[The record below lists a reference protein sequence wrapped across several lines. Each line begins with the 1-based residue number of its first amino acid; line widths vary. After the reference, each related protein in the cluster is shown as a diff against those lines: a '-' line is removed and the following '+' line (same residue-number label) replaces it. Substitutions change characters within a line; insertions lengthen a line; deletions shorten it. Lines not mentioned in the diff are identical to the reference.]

1 MRRPSKRLVIASIIS
16 LLLGYAIAWAIMT
29 FVLGS
34 ELRLFGFDYLSGI
47 ALLVTV
53 IIIIFLDGPLKLR
66 AFDWPTEV
74 ERKEVSAPA
83 KAGFWDWFIT
93 VDHKKIGLMYITT
106 ALFFFIVGGVEA
118 LLIRLQLVAPNGNI
132 LAPDTY
138 NQLLT
143 MHGTTMVFLVVMP
156 LLAGFA
162 NYVGILM
169 IGARD
174 MAFPRLN
181 ALSVWLLIFGGLF
194 LNVSFLAGGAPDAG
208 WFAYVPLSGKQFSPA
223 LGMEFWILGLQILGI
238 SSIATAINL
247 IVTILRLRAPGMT
260 LNRMPIFVWTIL
272 IQSFL
277 ILFAFPSF
285 TVATIFLF
293 LDRVAGTN
301 FYLAAAGGSPLLWQH
316 LFWFFGH
323 PEVYIMILPA
333 MGIIS
338 EVVPVFSR
346 KPLFG
351 YIAIAYS
358 TAAIGFLGFSVWAHH
373 MFAVGMP
380 VFANAVFAGA
390 SMFIAVP
397 TAIKIFN
404 WIATMWH
411 GSLRLTTPFYFAVGF
426 IAMFIIGGL
435 SGIVLAIA
443 PIDLQVTDTY
453 FVVAHLHYV
462 LFGGSM
468 FGIFAGLHY
477 WFPKMSG
484 RMLNEMQG
492 KFQFWLMF
500 VGFNLTFF
508 PMHIAG
514 LLGMPRRYYTYAP
527 GLGWEAYN
535 LLATIGAFVLGLS
548 ILLFFVNVV
557 VSLRVGRPA
566 TADPWDAW
574 TLEWAT
580 SSPPPPHNF
589 DQIPPVN
596 SRRPLWDLKH
606 PGSPDRPI
614 HSLPQRLREIDQQIL
629 ATASTRSTEI
639 HLPSPSFWPIMM
651 AAGLT
656 LTLAGLLF
664 PPITL
669 PLSTGL
675 SIFLPSIS
683 TGLGLTLFALAVT
696 GWIIEPTH

>member
-1 MRRPSKRLVIASIIS
+1 MRHPSKRLIITFLIS
-16 LLLGYAIAWAIMT
+16 LAAGFAISWGIMV

-34 ELRLFGFDYLSGI
+34 ELRLFGFGNLLAI
-47 ALLVTV
+47 ALLVTFL
-53 IIIIFLDGPLKLR
+53 IIIFLDSPLNLKT
-66 AFDWPTEV
+66 FDWPKPV
-74 ERKEVSAPA
+74 PKEA
-83 KAGFWDWFIT
+83 KPGPQESVWDWFMT

-106 ALFFFIVGGVEA
+106 SLIFFIVGGIEA
-118 LLIRLQLVAPNGNI
+118 LLIRLQLMTPNGAI
-132 LAPDTY
+132 LSPDIY

-156 LLAGFA
+156 LLAGLG
-162 NYVGILM
+162 NYVAVLM

-181 ALSVWLLIFGGLF
+181 ALSVWLLIFGGIL
-194 LNVSFLAGGAPDAG
+194 LNASFFAGGAPDGG
-208 WFAYVPLSGKQFSPA
+208 WFAYTPLTTKVYSPTP
-223 LGMEFWILGLQILGI
+223 GMDFWIIGLQLLGV
-238 SSIATAINL
+238 SSIATALNFV
-247 IVTILRLRAPGMT
+247 VTILRMRAPGMT
-260 LNRMPIFVWTIL
+260 LNRMPVFVWTIL

-285 TVATIFLF
+285 TVATILLF
-293 LDRVAGTN
+293 LDRTVETN
-301 FYLAAAGGSPLLWQH
+301 FYNANAGGNPLLWQH

-338 EVVPVFSR
+338 EVIPVFSR
-346 KPLFG
+346 KPIFG

-358 TAAIGFLGFSVWAHH
+358 TVAIGFLGFSVWAHH

-380 VFANAVFAGA
+380 AFANAAFAGT

-404 WIATMWH
+404 WIATMWN
-411 GSLRLTTPFYFAVGF
+411 GSLRLKAPFYFAVGF

-435 SGIVLAIA
+435 SGVVLAIA

-468 FGIFAGLHY
+468 FGIFAGLYY
-477 WFPKMSG
+477 WFPKMTG
-484 RMLNEMQG
+484 RLLGDMQG

-508 PMHIAG
+508 PMHLMG
-514 LLGMPRRYYTYAP
+514 LLGMPRRIYTYAP
-527 GLGWEAYN
+527 GLGWEIYN

-548 ILLFFVNVV
+548 ILVFFVNVV
-557 VSLRVGRPA
+557 VSLWAGRVA
-566 TADPWDAW
+566 LNDPWDAW

-580 SSPPPPHNF
+580 TSPPPPHNF
-589 DQIPPVN
+589 DEVPRVN

-606 PGSPDRPI
+606 PEDPDRPM
-614 HSLPQRLREIDQQIL
+614 HRLPRRLREADQQIL
-629 ATASTRSTEI
+629 ATAATTAPASEI
-639 HLPSPSFWPIMM
+639 HLPLPSFWPIMM

-656 LTLAGLLF
+656 LIMAGLIVTPISSGFGLF
-664 PPITL
+664 I
-669 PLSTGL
+669 
-675 SIFLPSIS
+675 
-683 TGLGLTLFALAVT
+683 FALAVT
-696 GWIIEPTH
+696 GWIIEPVH